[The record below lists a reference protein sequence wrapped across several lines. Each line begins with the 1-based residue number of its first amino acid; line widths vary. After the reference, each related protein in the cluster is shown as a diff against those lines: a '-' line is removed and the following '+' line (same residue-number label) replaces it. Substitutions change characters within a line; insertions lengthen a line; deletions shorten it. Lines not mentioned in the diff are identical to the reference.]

1 MLSIW
6 EHENKM
12 LKYISPSMELPASKI
27 NPRLTLVSSNILVPF
42 LLLLQLPQSRKISE
56 TGFYPRKFVCVAVS
70 NSFLEPPKRKKVKI
84 TAHHESKRL
93 LFTQF
98 C

>member
-27 NPRLTLVSSNILVPF
+27 KPRLTLLSSNILALF
-42 LLLLQLPQSRKISE
+42 LLLLQLQQSRKSLRLAFIPENLS
-56 TGFYPRKFVCVAVS
+56 GLLSQIV
-70 NSFLEPPKRKKVKI
+70 FLNHKKEK
-84 TAHHESKRL
+84 
-93 LFTQF
+93 
-98 C
+98 